1 MCNSENGNI
10 AWCNENS
17 PEWGFLFF
25 LKKKK
30 TVSVKKKT
38 FFFQNKTKKT
48 GGLFF
53 LKTWVFLNLD

>member
-30 TVSVKKKT
+30 TVSVKKKNV
-38 FFFQNKTKKT
+38 FFFKIKPKKQV
-48 GGLFF
+48 GCFF
-53 LKTWVFLNLD
+53 